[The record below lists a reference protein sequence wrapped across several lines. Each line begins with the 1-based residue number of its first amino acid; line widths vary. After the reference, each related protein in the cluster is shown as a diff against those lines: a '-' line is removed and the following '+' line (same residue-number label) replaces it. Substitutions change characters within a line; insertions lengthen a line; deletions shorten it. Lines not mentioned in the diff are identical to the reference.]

1 MNQSKSSKI
10 VELIL
15 SGCQPKKIILFGSQ
29 ARGTSTLGSDIDIM
43 IILDHVADRRSQM
56 VNIRRLL
63 LPLGGRVDVLVV
75 TEKTFEEW
83 HETPGNI
90 YFEAAQDGQ
99 VLFDEKA
106 A

>member
-1 MNQSKSSKI
+1 
-10 VELIL
+10 
-15 SGCQPKKIILFGSQ
+15 
-29 ARGTSTLGSDIDIM
+29 
-43 IILDHVADRRSQM
+43 M